1 MYGLTSYG
9 TLSSFRTKA
18 DAIKFALEF
27 TATATAEGVRCANYE
42 QAQELFD
49 FVCKNVNLPDT
60 DAFQIEQMS
69 GLVDKIIDG
78 INGKKKEDG
87 E

>member
-1 MYGLTSYG
+1 MI
-9 TLSSFRTKA
+9 RV
-18 DAIKFALEF
+18 IKSIYNNLPKHKK
-27 TATATAEGVRCANYE
+27 
-42 QAQELFD
+42 AQELFD
-49 FVCKNVNLPDT
+49 FICKNVTLPDT

-78 INGKKKEDG
+78 INWKQKEGG

>member
-1 MYGLTSYG
+1 MYGLAAYG
-9 TLSSFRTKA
+9 SLASFRTKA
-18 DAIKFALEF
+18 DAMKFSLEF
-27 TATATAEGVRCANYE
+27 TAKVDENGNRTANYE
-42 QAQELFD
+42 AAQELFD
-49 FVCKNVNLPDT
+49 FICRSVNLPDT

-78 INGKKKEDG
+78 INRKKKEDG